1 MRFAG
6 VAGAG
11 VAGAGVV
18 GAISDISVTG
28 SGTWPTFLSW
38 NPDKVWYKSDFKNPP
53 KYERVL
59 YVVNKTNHNLLYKS
73 AKHRNPFQVLF
84 SSRIYPMKSPNSWA
98 FEV

>member
-38 NPDKVWYKSDFKNPP
+38 NPDKVWYKGDFKYPP
-53 KYERVL
+53 KHEML
-59 YVVNKTNHNLLYKS
+59 YINPIKISYINQPSTATHFRFFLVVKLL
-73 AKHRNPFQVLF
+73 Q
-84 SSRIYPMKSPNSWA
+84 
-98 FEV
+98 